1 MIALGGP
8 KLKPI
13 AQEADDAVRKV
24 SMIAL
29 GGPKLKL
36 KKAMPLPVVSPDVS
50 MIALGGP
57 KLKLHKRTISSHYCL
72 SFNDSTGW
80 A

>member
-8 KLKPI
+8 KLKPYNQGGEMT
-13 AQEADDAVRKV
+13 ALKV

-36 KKAMPLPVVSPDVS
+36 LLA
-50 MIALGGP
+50 G
-57 KLKLHKRTISSHYCL
+57 
-72 SFNDSTGW
+72 
-80 A
+80 

>member
-8 KLKPI
+8 KLKLDLS
-13 AQEADDAVRKV
+13 AAAVRWRLV

-36 KKAMPLPVVSPDVS
+36 NDDILPILLAPVS

-57 KLKLHKRTISSHYCL
+57 KLKLTYTSPTESVTFL
-72 SFNDSTGW
+72 FQ
-80 A
+80 

>member
-8 KLKPI
+8 KLKLM
-13 AQEADDAVRKV
+13 QADAERAAVVV

-29 GGPKLKL
+29 GGPKLKHE
-36 KKAMPLPVVSPDVS
+36 DR
-50 MIALGGP
+50 I
-57 KLKLHKRTISSHYCL
+57 LHCQRAVG
-72 SFNDSTGW
+72 FNDSTGW

>member
-8 KLKPI
+8 KLKQRNI
-13 AQEADDAVRKV
+13 GGMYLSGQV

-29 GGPKLKL
+29 GGPKLKQRPGRASAVPFL
-36 KKAMPLPVVSPDVS
+36 VS

-57 KLKLHKRTISSHYCL
+57 KLKPCRAGRPQKGPQK
-72 SFNDSTGW
+72 FQ
-80 A
+80 

>member
-1 MIALGGP
+1 MAPGYG
-8 KLKPI
+8 
-13 AQEADDAVRKV
+13 QTGV

-36 KKAMPLPVVSPDVS
+36 VVQDLLCHLAVVS

-57 KLKLHKRTISSHYCL
+57 KLKLSNGAGSRIAEQ
-72 SFNDSTGW
+72 FQ
-80 A
+80 

>member
-8 KLKPI
+8 KLKLVGRNCV
-13 AQEADDAVRKV
+13 DAALPV

-36 KKAMPLPVVSPDVS
+36 KNPEPRLFVCRVS

-57 KLKLHKRTISSHYCL
+57 KLKHYANML
-72 SFNDSTGW
+72 IEEMLKFQ
-80 A
+80 

>member
-8 KLKPI
+8 KLKLKVLPLGLV
-13 AQEADDAVRKV
+13 EPKV

-29 GGPKLKL
+29 GGPKLKPMDNINDSAFSRL
-36 KKAMPLPVVSPDVS
+36 VS

-57 KLKLHKRTISSHYCL
+57 KLKLRWRLKHHNIRG
-72 SFNDSTGW
+72 N
-80 A
+80 

>member
-8 KLKPI
+8 KLKPNTLRRRGG
-13 AQEADDAVRKV
+13 QSPV

-36 KKAMPLPVVSPDVS
+36 YDLVPDG
-50 MIALGGP
+50 AANQ
-57 KLKLHKRTISSHYCL
+57 
-72 SFNDSTGW
+72 FQ
-80 A
+80 

>member
-8 KLKPI
+8 KLKLEGPGI
-13 AQEADDAVRKV
+13 GVADDLV

-36 KKAMPLPVVSPDVS
+36 FRRLAV
-50 MIALGGP
+50 
-57 KLKLHKRTISSHYCL
+57 
-72 SFNDSTGW
+72 
-80 A
+80 

>member
-8 KLKPI
+8 KLKRFWSVSTSGTFSVSMI
-13 AQEADDAVRKV
+13 ALGGPKLKRPELLDRRLTLIV

-36 KKAMPLPVVSPDVS
+36 LKLSVVS
-50 MIALGGP
+50 AFL
-57 KLKLHKRTISSHYCL
+57 T

>member
-1 MIALGGP
+1 MAGRLSN
-8 KLKPI
+8 
-13 AQEADDAVRKV
+13 AQTAV

-36 KKAMPLPVVSPDVS
+36 TKPERLTAGSSVS

-57 KLKLHKRTISSHYCL
+57 KLKPNEAELIKAAGIG
-72 SFNDSTGW
+72 FNDSTGW

>member
-8 KLKPI
+8 KLKL
-13 AQEADDAVRKV
+13 ASTLKTAWSDFV

-36 KKAMPLPVVSPDVS
+36 NLY
-50 MIALGGP
+50 
-57 KLKLHKRTISSHYCL
+57 T
-72 SFNDSTGW
+72 
-80 A
+80 

>member
-8 KLKPI
+8 KLKLLLKDLD
-13 AQEADDAVRKV
+13 ADALGV

-29 GGPKLKL
+29 GGPKLKHIKCWTL
-36 KKAMPLPVVSPDVS
+36 EKA
-50 MIALGGP
+50 
-57 KLKLHKRTISSHYCL
+57 RQ

>member
-8 KLKPI
+8 KLKLLSDCSGAGI
-13 AQEADDAVRKV
+13 KRV

-29 GGPKLKL
+29 GGPKLK
-36 KKAMPLPVVSPDVS
+36 PDTGNPGSLP
-50 MIALGGP
+50 M
-57 KLKLHKRTISSHYCL
+57 

>member
-8 KLKPI
+8 KLKPSSPAI
-13 AQEADDAVRKV
+13 TASRSSV

-36 KKAMPLPVVSPDVS
+36 MQADAERAAVVVS

-57 KLKLHKRTISSHYCL
+57 KLKPRRERGKCFPPLC
-72 SFNDSTGW
+72 FNDSTGW

>member
-8 KLKPI
+8 KLKPLSVRSLI
-13 AQEADDAVRKV
+13 ACLSV

-29 GGPKLKL
+29 GGPKLKHFL
-36 KKAMPLPVVSPDVS
+36 GVSLYKAKM
-50 MIALGGP
+50 
-57 KLKLHKRTISSHYCL
+57 

>member
-8 KLKPI
+8 KLKLTCDVLWTR
-13 AQEADDAVRKV
+13 QCVV

-36 KKAMPLPVVSPDVS
+36 DWNDSDAPE
-50 MIALGGP
+50 A
-57 KLKLHKRTISSHYCL
+57 KR
-72 SFNDSTGW
+72 FNDSTGW

>member
-8 KLKPI
+8 KLKPFVHP
-13 AQEADDAVRKV
+13 ALPAASLV

-36 KKAMPLPVVSPDVS
+36 WESLQQHAQEM
-50 MIALGGP
+50 
-57 KLKLHKRTISSHYCL
+57 
-72 SFNDSTGW
+72 FQ
-80 A
+80 

>member
-8 KLKPI
+8 KLKPS
-13 AQEADDAVRKV
+13 APFAVVDGYGV

-36 KKAMPLPVVSPDVS
+36 NLAVLNPV
-50 MIALGGP
+50 L
-57 KLKLHKRTISSHYCL
+57 YC
-72 SFNDSTGW
+72 FNDSTGW